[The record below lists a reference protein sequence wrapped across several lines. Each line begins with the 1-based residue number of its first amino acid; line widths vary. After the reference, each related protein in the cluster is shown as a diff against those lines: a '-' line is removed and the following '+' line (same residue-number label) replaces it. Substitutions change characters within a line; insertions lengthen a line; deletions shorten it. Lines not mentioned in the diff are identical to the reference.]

1 MTSLHALNKCSAPV
15 YVGPN
20 RPLEVCEFD
29 LPAVVEPEAALVKMK
44 LSAICGTDVHIWK
57 TGKGDH
63 PPPIIFGHENVGQL
77 SKLGAGLNFD
87 YAGNEL
93 HEGDLVTFRG
103 FPCRNCFNC
112 NILGEPTGCTNG
124 IVYGLS
130 SISSPP
136 YLRGGYGEYVYLMPG
151 SIIAKVPHKVRI
163 EEALLAV
170 VGNHTIVHGFER
182 MGGIDSGD
190 TVLIQGSGPIGLAA
204 LIQARASGAGKC
216 IVIGAPV
223 KRLQVAKKLGADEVV
238 NIEEYTSPSQ
248 RIRFVKDATNG
259 IGADV
264 VIEASG
270 ASSAVQEGLEMARIG
285 GKYLVI
291 GQATDYG
298 TKPINPYHI
307 TRKQLRIFGSW
318 ASVMKHVARAM
329 QTVNSLR
336 IPTEEL
342 ITHRFQLEDATR
354 ALEASANL
362 ESIISVIEH
371 RD

>member
-1 MTSLHALNKCSAPV
+1 MPSV
-15 YVGPN
+15 
-20 RPLEVCEFD
+20 LE
-29 LPAVVEPEAALVKMK
+29 PKAALVKMK

-57 TGKGDH
+57 TGKWDH
-63 PPPIIFGHENVGQL
+63 PPPMIFGHENIGTLSRVGSSL
-77 SKLGAGLNFD
+77 THD

-93 HEGDLVTFRG
+93 HEGDLITFRG
-103 FPCRNCFNC
+103 FPCGNCFNC
-112 NILGEPTGCTNG
+112 NVLGEPTRCTNG

-130 SISSPP
+130 SITSPP
-136 YLRGGYGEYVYLMPG
+136 YLRGGYGEYVHLIPN
-151 SIIAKVPHKVRI
+151 SIIAKVPHSIRI

-204 LIQARASGAGKC
+204 LIQARASGAGRS
-216 IVIGAPV
+216 IVVGAPD
-223 KRLQVAKKLGADEVV
+223 KRLQVAKKLGAEVV
-238 NIEEYTSPSQ
+238 SIEEYTSPEQ
-248 RIRFVKDATNG
+248 RVRLIKDATNG
-259 IGADV
+259 VGADV

-270 ASSAVQEGLEMARIG
+270 AASAVHEGLEMARIG

-298 TKPINPYHI
+298 PRPINPYLI
-307 TRKQLRIFGSW
+307 TRKQLKIFGSW
-318 ASVMKHVARAM
+318 ASVMKHVSRAM
-329 QTVNSLR
+329 QTVSSLR

-342 ITHRFQLEDATR
+342 ITHRFRLEDATR
-354 ALEASANL
+354 ALEASANMD
-362 ESIISVIEH
+362 SIIAVIEH